1 MLNNSTVRRCNEDR
15 PTAAIY
21 RDAKDAD
28 LGTIRHEI
36 MVRRVLVVD
45 DEPDLADLAATL
57 LEASGLTVA
66 VAYSACAALAT
77 LKDDPTIDVLF
88 SDIVM
93 PGMTGL
99 QLADV
104 VREIYP
110 AVKIVLVSGYVQRE
124 TLAGREQR
132 YTVATKPYRIETIL
146 NLLLS

>member
-1 MLNNSTVRRCNEDR
+1 MLNNSTIRRCNEDR
-15 PTAAIY
+15 PTAAIH
-21 RDAKDAD
+21 READDAD
-28 LGTIRHEI
+28 LGTIRHGI
-36 MVRRVLVVD
+36 MLRTVLVVD
-45 DEPDLADLAATL
+45 DEPDLADLTATL

-66 VAYSACAALAT
+66 VAYSACAALAM
-77 LKDDPTIDVLF
+77 LKEDPTIDALF

-104 VREIYP
+104 VRERYP
-110 AVKIVLVSGYVQRE
+110 AVKVVLVSGYVQRE
-124 TLAGREQR
+124 TLAGREQP